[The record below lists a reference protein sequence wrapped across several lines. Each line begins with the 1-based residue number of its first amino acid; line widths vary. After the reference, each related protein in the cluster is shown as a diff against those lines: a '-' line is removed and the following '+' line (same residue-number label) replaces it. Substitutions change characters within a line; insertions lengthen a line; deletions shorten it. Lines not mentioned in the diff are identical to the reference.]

1 MSMLQYFFED
11 ERNWNDGSKKD
22 NTHLFEGMKI
32 MNEGYEDI
40 IKYGMAFYR
49 KDCLIKIGDI

>member
-1 MSMLQYFFED
+1 MLQYFFED